1 MLSPRSSMG
10 GESPLKPPSME
21 ASPSQKKDQDQ
32 DQEQE
37 DEKEKEKEKE
47 SEASSSIEPAQKGE
61 DTGTDTY

>member
-10 GESPLKPPSME
+10 GESPLKPLSME

-37 DEKEKEKEKE
+37 DEKEKEKE
-47 SEASSSIEPAQKGE
+47 SEASSSIEPAQEGE

>member
-32 DQEQE
+32 EQE
-37 DEKEKEKEKE
+37 DEKDKEKE

>member
-32 DQEQE
+32 EQE
-37 DEKEKEKEKE
+37 DEKEKDKEKE

>member
-1 MLSPRSSMG
+1 MG

-21 ASPSQKKDQDQ
+21 ASPSQKKDQ
-32 DQEQE
+32 EQE
-37 DEKEKEKEKE
+37 DEKEKDKDKEKE

>member
-21 ASPSQKKDQDQ
+21 ASPSQKKDQ
-32 DQEQE
+32 EQE
-37 DEKEKEKEKE
+37 DEKEKDKDKEKE

>member
-32 DQEQE
+32 EQEQE
-37 DEKEKEKEKE
+37 DEKEKEKE

>member
-10 GESPLKPPSME
+10 GESPLKPLSME

-37 DEKEKEKEKE
+37 DEKEKE
-47 SEASSSIEPAQKGE
+47 SEASSSIEPAQEGE